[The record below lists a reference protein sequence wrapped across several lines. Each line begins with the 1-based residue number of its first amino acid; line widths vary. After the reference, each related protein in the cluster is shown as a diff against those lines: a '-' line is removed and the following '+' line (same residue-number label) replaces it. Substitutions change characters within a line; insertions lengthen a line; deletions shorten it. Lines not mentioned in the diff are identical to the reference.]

1 MPVFPQMSGTSLE
14 IQQERGLTLDKD
26 EESAEDDEILD
37 VGAFLVCIQGMR
49 PSADHSP
56 AI

>member
-1 MPVFPQMSGTSLE
+1 MSATSLE
-14 IQQERGLTLDKD
+14 VKQQRELALDTD

-37 VGAFLVCIQGMR
+37 VGAFLVRIQGME
-49 PSADHSP
+49 PSAVHTH